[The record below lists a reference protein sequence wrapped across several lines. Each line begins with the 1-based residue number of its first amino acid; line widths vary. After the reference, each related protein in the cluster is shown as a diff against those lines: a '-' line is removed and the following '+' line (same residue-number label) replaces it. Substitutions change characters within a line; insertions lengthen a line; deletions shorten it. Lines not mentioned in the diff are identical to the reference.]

1 MRSDREARI
10 RAMFCVTLGLAAGVM
25 GMGMLAGSA
34 SAATLEVFHADSL
47 GGPMRELKQAFEAKN
62 AGVTINLTSS
72 TSRQLADRILK
83 GETCDVFAPSSPK
96 IAAELVEK
104 GAAAWS
110 VIFSANEM
118 VVITA
123 KGNPH
128 KIAKVADLAAPNIR
142 FARVTGDKDLGTGRS
157 VEFLKRA
164 TKLEGKPEVV
174 QKILDKA
181 PADPAKPNSVPMTVR
196 AVGEGHAD
204 AGVVYYSA
212 AIAGQDKV
220 DIIRF
225 PASVNLSEA
234 IQNAA
239 TVPGTAKHPKEA
251 IAFVAFILS
260 KEGQNILARTGQPP
274 VVPAIKNGKLPPELA
289 R

>member
-1 MRSDREARI
+1 MI
-10 RAMFCVTLGLAAGVM
+10 TLA
-25 GMGMLAGSA
+25 
-34 SAATLEVFHADSL
+34 VFHADSL
-47 GGPMRELKQAFEAKN
+47 GGPMRELKQGFETNN
-62 AGVTINLTSS
+62 AGVTINLTSG
-72 TSRQLADRILK
+72 TSRELADRILN
-83 GETCDVFAPSSPK
+83 GEACDVFTPSSPK
-96 IAAELVEK
+96 IADELVEK

-128 KIAKVADLAAPNIR
+128 KIAKVADLAAPGIK
-142 FARVTGDKDLGTGRS
+142 FARVTGDADLGTGRS
-157 VEFLKRA
+157 VEFLNRA
-164 TKLEGKPEVV
+164 ARLEGTPEAV

-196 AVGEGHAD
+196 AVSEGGAD

-212 AIAGQDKV
+212 AIAAGDKV

-225 PASVNLSEA
+225 PASVNLSET

-239 TVPGTAKHPKEA
+239 TVPGTAKEPKEA
-251 IAFVAFILS
+251 VAFVAFILS
-260 KEGQNILARTGQPP
+260 PEGQKTLASTGQPP
-274 VVPAIKNGKLPPELA
+274 VVPAIKNGKLPPEFG

>member
-1 MRSDREARI
+1 MS
-10 RAMFCVTLGLAAGVM
+10 V
-25 GMGMLAGSA
+25 LAGNA
-34 SAATLEVFHADSL
+34 PAVMLEVFHADSL

-72 TSRQLADRILK
+72 TSRRLADRILE
-83 GETCDVFAPSSPK
+83 GGTCDVFAPSSPE

-104 GAAAWS
+104 GAAGWS

-118 VVITA
+118 VVIAA
-123 KGNPH
+123 KNNPH
-128 KIAKVADLAAPNIR
+128 NIAKAADLAAPGIR
-142 FARVTGDKDLGTGRS
+142 FARVTGENDLGTGRS
-157 VEFLKRA
+157 VEFLTRA
-164 TKLEGKPEVV
+164 AKLEGKPDVV

-196 AVGEGHAD
+196 AVSDGAAD

-220 DIIRF
+220 EIIRF

-239 TVPGTAKHPKEA
+239 TVPGTAKQPKEA
-251 IAFVAFILS
+251 VAFVAFILS
-260 KEGQNILARTGQPP
+260 NEGRKILARTGQPP
-274 VVPAIKNGKLPPELA
+274 VVPAIRNGNLPPELG
-289 R
+289 

>member
-1 MRSDREARI
+1 MAFGFVSRV
-10 RAMFCVTLGLAAGVM
+10 RAMVFAGALGLGMSAFTGGV
-25 GMGMLAGSA
+25 A
-34 SAATLEVFHADSL
+34 AATLEVFHADSL
-47 GGPMRELKQAFEAKN
+47 GGPMRQLKQAFEAKN

-128 KIAKVADLAAPNIR
+128 KIAKIADLAAPGIR
-142 FARVTGDKDLGTGRS
+142 FARVTGEKDLGTGRS
-157 VEFLKRA
+157 VEFLNRA
-164 TKLEGKPEVV
+164 AKLEDKPEAV

-196 AVGEGHAD
+196 AVSDGAAD

-212 AIAGQDKV
+212 AIAGKDKIE
-220 DIIRF
+220 IIRF

-239 TVPGTAKHPKEA
+239 TVPGTAKQPKEA
-251 IAFVAFILS
+251 AAFVAFILS
-260 KEGQNILARTGQPP
+260 PEGQTILASTGQPP